1 MSKYDFSHIKD
12 TMVKDAL
19 TDYKE
24 KIDNDKS
31 HRLDVSSYRVE
42 KPWGYEIWL
51 ELNEFYA
58 YKIIH
63 MNKGYQSS
71 LQWHD
76 RKVETN
82 YVIEGEAE
90 VLLENENGEIES
102 KTYRVGEGW
111 CVPLKTKHRVIATT
125 DYTALECSTA
135 HLNDV
140 VRFEDDSNRTSGKI
154 NSEHEKDNET
164 KSL

>member
-1 MSKYDFSHIKD
+1 MSKYKH
-12 TMVKDAL
+12 VKDDWVREAL
-19 TDYKE
+19 EEYKD
-24 KIDNDKS
+24 KIDENKS
-31 HRLDVSSYRVE
+31 HRLDISSYRVE
-42 KPWGYEIWL
+42 KPWGHELWL
-51 ELNEFYA
+51 ELNEHYA
-58 YKIIH
+58 YKLIH
-63 MNKGYQSS
+63 MKAGNQSS

-82 YVIEGEAE
+82 YVIEGQAE
-90 VLLENENGEIES
+90 VVLENENGELES
-102 KTYRVGEGW
+102 KTYKVGEGW

-140 VRFEDDSNRTSGKI
+140 IRFEDDSNRTSGKI
-154 NSEHEKDNET
+154 ESEHEKNNET